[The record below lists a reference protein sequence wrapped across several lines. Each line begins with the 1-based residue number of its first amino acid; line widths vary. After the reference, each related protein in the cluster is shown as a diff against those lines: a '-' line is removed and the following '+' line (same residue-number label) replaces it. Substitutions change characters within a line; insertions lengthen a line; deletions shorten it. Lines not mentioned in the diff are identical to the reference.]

1 MKSENIF
8 NKNENKSYTFLGEFL
23 GFIIATVLC
32 FFAAQNNIRHIVVM
46 FLGVG
51 IIEIGVIFG
60 NFFGKKRKE
69 KVKEITDSNEGEKIR
84 KVKKNKFKNLYD
96 ELEITIFSVVI
107 IYIFSYLAIYLSE
120 VLNLASIFK
129 RQYLDKKFFDILME
143 VMTNIFNIDWARRY
157 LIIYWI
163 FLTISMVMFM
173 IAIFR
178 TRKIKKWRMGIEKL
192 EIFFRN

>member
-8 NKNENKSYTFLGEFL
+8 NKNENKLYTFLGGFL
-23 GFIIATVLC
+23 GFIIATVLY

-69 KVKEITDSNEGEKIR
+69 KVKEITDSNEEEKIR
-84 KVKKNKFKNLYD
+84 KVKKSKFNNLYD

>member
-8 NKNENKSYTFLGEFL
+8 NKNENKLYTFLGGFL
-23 GFIIATVLC
+23 GFIIATVLY
-32 FFAAQNNIRHIVVM
+32 FFAAQNNIRHIIVM

-51 IIEIGVIFG
+51 IIDIGVIFG

-69 KVKEITDSNEGEKIR
+69 KAKEITDSNEGEKIR
-84 KVKKNKFKNLYD
+84 KVKKSKFNNLYD

-120 VLNLASIFK
+120 VLNLTLIFK
-129 RQYLDKKFFDILME
+129 KQYPDTKFFDILME
-143 VMTNIFNIDWARRY
+143 IMTNIFNIDWARRY

-163 FLTISMVMFM
+163 FLTISAVMFI

-178 TRKIKKWRMGIEKL
+178 TRKIKKMKD
-192 EIFFRN
+192 RNRKAGDLF

>member
-8 NKNENKSYTFLGEFL
+8 NKNENKLYTFLGGFL
-23 GFIIATVLC
+23 GFIIATVLY

-178 TRKIKKWRMGIEKL
+178 TRKIKKWRMRIEKL

>member
-8 NKNENKSYTFLGEFL
+8 NKNENKLYTFLGGFL
-23 GFIIATVLC
+23 GFIIATVLY

>member
-8 NKNENKSYTFLGEFL
+8 NKNENKLYTFLGGFL
-23 GFIIATVLC
+23 GFIITTVLY
-32 FFAAQNNIRHIVVM
+32 FLAAQNNIRHIVVM

-178 TRKIKKWRMGIEKL
+178 TRKIKKMKDGNRKAGNL
-192 EIFFRN
+192 F

>member
-8 NKNENKSYTFLGEFL
+8 NKNENKLYTFLGGFL
-23 GFIIATVLC
+23 GFIIATVLY

-163 FLTISMVMFM
+163 FLTISAVMFI

-178 TRKIKKWRMGIEKL
+178 TRKIKKMKD
-192 EIFFRN
+192 RNRKAGDLF

>member
-8 NKNENKSYTFLGEFL
+8 NKNENKLYTFLGGFL
-23 GFIIATVLC
+23 SFIIATVLY
-32 FFAAQNNIRHIVVM
+32 FFSAQNNIRHIIVM

-51 IIEIGVIFG
+51 IIDIGVIFG

-69 KVKEITDSNEGEKIR
+69 KAKEITDSNEGEKIR
-84 KVKKNKFKNLYD
+84 KVKKSKFNNLYD

-120 VLNLASIFK
+120 VLNLTLIFK
-129 RQYLDKKFFDILME
+129 KQYPDTKFFDILME

-163 FLTISMVMFM
+163 FLTISMVMFI

-178 TRKIKKWRMGIEKL
+178 TRKIKKMKD
-192 EIFFRN
+192 RNRKAGDLF

>member
-1 MKSENIF
+1 MKNENIF
-8 NKNENKSYTFLGEFL
+8 NKNENKLYTFLGGFL
-23 GFIIATVLC
+23 GFIIATVLY
-32 FFAAQNNIRHIVVM
+32 FFVAQNNIRHIIVM

-51 IIEIGVIFG
+51 IIDIGVIFG

-69 KVKEITDSNEGEKIR
+69 KAKEITDSNEGEKIR
-84 KVKKNKFKNLYD
+84 KVKKSKFNNLYD

-120 VLNLASIFK
+120 VLNLTLIFK
-129 RQYLDKKFFDILME
+129 KQYPDTKFFDILME

-163 FLTISMVMFM
+163 FLTISAVMFI

-178 TRKIKKWRMGIEKL
+178 TRKIKKMKD
-192 EIFFRN
+192 RNRKAGDLF

>member
-8 NKNENKSYTFLGEFL
+8 NKNENKLYTFLGGFL
-23 GFIIATVLC
+23 GFIIATVLY
-32 FFAAQNNIRHIVVM
+32 FFAAQNNIRHIIVM
-46 FLGVG
+46 FLAVG
-51 IIEIGVIFG
+51 IIDIGVIFG

-69 KVKEITDSNEGEKIR
+69 KAKEITDSNEGEKIR
-84 KVKKNKFKNLYD
+84 KVKKSKFNNLYD

-120 VLNLASIFK
+120 VLNLTLIFK
-129 RQYLDKKFFDILME
+129 KQYPDTKFFDILME

-163 FLTISMVMFM
+163 FLTISAVMFI

-178 TRKIKKWRMGIEKL
+178 TRKIKKMKD
-192 EIFFRN
+192 RNRKAGDLF

>member
-8 NKNENKSYTFLGEFL
+8 NKNENKLHTFLGGFL

-32 FFAAQNNIRHIVVM
+32 FFAAQNNIRHIIVM

-51 IIEIGVIFG
+51 IIDIGVIFG

-69 KVKEITDSNEGEKIR
+69 KAKEITDSNEGEKIR
-84 KVKKNKFKNLYD
+84 KVKKSKFNNLYD

-120 VLNLASIFK
+120 VLNLTLIFK
-129 RQYLDKKFFDILME
+129 KQYPDTKFFDILME
-143 VMTNIFNIDWARRY
+143 VMINIFDIDWARRY

-163 FLTISMVMFM
+163 FLTISMVMFI

-178 TRKIKKWRMGIEKL
+178 TRKIKKMKD
-192 EIFFRN
+192 RNRKAGDLF

>member
-8 NKNENKSYTFLGEFL
+8 NKNENKLYTFLGGFL
-23 GFIIATVLC
+23 GFIITTVLY
-32 FFAAQNNIRHIVVM
+32 FLAAQNNIRHIVVM

-51 IIEIGVIFG
+51 IIDIGVIFG

-143 VMTNIFNIDWARRY
+143 VMTNIFNINWARRY

-178 TRKIKKWRMGIEKL
+178 TRKIKKMKDGNRTAGNL
-192 EIFFRN
+192 F

>member
-8 NKNENKSYTFLGEFL
+8 NKNENKLYTFLGGFL
-23 GFIIATVLC
+23 GFIIATVLY

-178 TRKIKKWRMGIEKL
+178 TRKIKKMKDGNRKAGNL
-192 EIFFRN
+192 F

>member
-1 MKSENIF
+1 MKNENIF
-8 NKNENKSYTFLGEFL
+8 NKNENKLYTFLGGFL
-23 GFIIATVLC
+23 GFIIATVLY
-32 FFAAQNNIRHIVVM
+32 FFADQNNIRHIIVM

-51 IIEIGVIFG
+51 IIDIGVIFG

-84 KVKKNKFKNLYD
+84 KVKKSKFNNLYD

-120 VLNLASIFK
+120 VLNLTLIFK
-129 RQYLDKKFFDILME
+129 KQYPDTKFFDILME
-143 VMTNIFNIDWARRY
+143 IMTNIFNIDWARRY

-163 FLTISMVMFM
+163 FLTISAVMFI

-178 TRKIKKWRMGIEKL
+178 TRKIKKMKDENRKAGD
-192 EIFFRN
+192 FF

>member
-1 MKSENIF
+1 MKNENIF
-8 NKNENKSYTFLGEFL
+8 NKNENKLYTFLGGFL
-23 GFIIATVLC
+23 GFIIATVLY
-32 FFAAQNNIRHIVVM
+32 FFVAQNNIRHIIVM

-51 IIEIGVIFG
+51 IIDIGVIFG

-84 KVKKNKFKNLYD
+84 KVKKSKFNNLYD

-120 VLNLASIFK
+120 VLNLTLIFK
-129 RQYLDKKFFDILME
+129 KQYPDTKFFDILME

-163 FLTISMVMFM
+163 FLTISMVMFI

-178 TRKIKKWRMGIEKL
+178 TRKIKKMKDENRKAGDL
-192 EIFFRN
+192 F

>member
-8 NKNENKSYTFLGEFL
+8 NKNENKLYTFLGGFL
-23 GFIIATVLC
+23 GFIIATVLY
-32 FFAAQNNIRHIVVM
+32 FFAAQNNIRHIIVM

-51 IIEIGVIFG
+51 IIDIGVIFG

-69 KVKEITDSNEGEKIR
+69 KAKEITDSNEGEKIR
-84 KVKKNKFKNLYD
+84 KVKKSKFNNLYD

-120 VLNLASIFK
+120 VLNLTLIFK
-129 RQYLDKKFFDILME
+129 KQYPDTKFFDILME
-143 VMTNIFNIDWARRY
+143 IMTNIFNIDWARRY

-163 FLTISMVMFM
+163 FLTISAVMFI

-178 TRKIKKWRMGIEKL
+178 TRKIKKMKDENRKAGD
-192 EIFFRN
+192 FF

>member
-8 NKNENKSYTFLGEFL
+8 NKNENKLYTFLGGFL
-23 GFIIATVLC
+23 GFIIATVLY
-32 FFAAQNNIRHIVVM
+32 FFVAQNNIRHIIVM

-51 IIEIGVIFG
+51 IIDIGVIFG

-69 KVKEITDSNEGEKIR
+69 KAKEITDSNEGEKIR
-84 KVKKNKFKNLYD
+84 KVKKSKFNNLYD

-120 VLNLASIFK
+120 VLNLTLIFK
-129 RQYLDKKFFDILME
+129 KQYPDTKFFDILME

-163 FLTISMVMFM
+163 FLTISAVMFI

-178 TRKIKKWRMGIEKL
+178 TRKIKKMKD
-192 EIFFRN
+192 RNRKAGDLF

>member
-8 NKNENKSYTFLGEFL
+8 NKNENKLYTFLGGFL
-23 GFIIATVLC
+23 GFIIATVLY

-69 KVKEITDSNEGEKIR
+69 KVKEITDSNEEEKIR

-163 FLTISMVMFM
+163 FLTISAVMFM

-178 TRKIKKWRMGIEKL
+178 TRKIKKMKDANRKAGNL
-192 EIFFRN
+192 F

>member
-8 NKNENKSYTFLGEFL
+8 NKNENKLYTFLGGFL
-23 GFIIATVLC
+23 GFIIATVLY
-32 FFAAQNNIRHIVVM
+32 FFAAQNNIRHIIVM

-51 IIEIGVIFG
+51 IIDIGVIFG

-69 KVKEITDSNEGEKIR
+69 KAKEITDSNEGEKIR
-84 KVKKNKFKNLYD
+84 KVKKSKFNNLYD

-163 FLTISMVMFM
+163 FLTISAVMFI

-178 TRKIKKWRMGIEKL
+178 TRKIKKMKD
-192 EIFFRN
+192 RNRKAGDLF

>member
-8 NKNENKSYTFLGEFL
+8 NKNENKLYTFLGGFL
-23 GFIIATVLC
+23 GFIIATVLY

-178 TRKIKKWRMGIEKL
+178 TRKTKKWRMGIEKL

>member
-8 NKNENKSYTFLGEFL
+8 NKNENKLYTFLGGFL
-23 GFIIATVLC
+23 GFIIATVLY

-120 VLNLASIFK
+120 VLNLTLIFK

>member
-8 NKNENKSYTFLGEFL
+8 NKNENKLYTFLGGFL
-23 GFIIATVLC
+23 GFIIATVLY
-32 FFAAQNNIRHIVVM
+32 FFAAQNNIRHIIVM

-51 IIEIGVIFG
+51 IIDIGVIFG

-69 KVKEITDSNEGEKIR
+69 KVKEITDSNEEEKIR

-120 VLNLASIFK
+120 VLNLTLIFK
-129 RQYLDKKFFDILME
+129 KQYPDTKFFDILME
-143 VMTNIFNIDWARRY
+143 VMINIFDIDWARRY

-178 TRKIKKWRMGIEKL
+178 TRKIKKMKDGNRKAGNL
-192 EIFFRN
+192 F

>member
-8 NKNENKSYTFLGEFL
+8 NKNENKLYTFLGGFL
-23 GFIIATVLC
+23 GFIIATVLY

-69 KVKEITDSNEGEKIR
+69 KVKEITDSNEEEKIR

-163 FLTISMVMFM
+163 FLTISAVMFM

-178 TRKIKKWRMGIEKL
+178 TRKIKKMKDANRKVGDL
-192 EIFFRN
+192 F

>member
-8 NKNENKSYTFLGEFL
+8 NKNENKLYTFLGGFL
-23 GFIIATVLC
+23 GFIIATVLY

-69 KVKEITDSNEGEKIR
+69 KVKEITDSNEEEKIR

-178 TRKIKKWRMGIEKL
+178 TRKIKKMKDGNRKAGNL
-192 EIFFRN
+192 F

>member
-8 NKNENKSYTFLGEFL
+8 NKNENKLYTFLGGFL
-23 GFIIATVLC
+23 GFIIATVLY
-32 FFAAQNNIRHIVVM
+32 FFAAQNNIRHIIVM

-51 IIEIGVIFG
+51 IIDIGVIFG

-69 KVKEITDSNEGEKIR
+69 KAKEITDSNEGEKIR
-84 KVKKNKFKNLYD
+84 KVKKSKFNNLYD

-120 VLNLASIFK
+120 VLNLTLIFK
-129 RQYLDKKFFDILME
+129 KQYPDTKFFDILME
-143 VMTNIFNIDWARRY
+143 VMINIFDIDWARRY

-163 FLTISMVMFM
+163 FLTISAVMFI

-178 TRKIKKWRMGIEKL
+178 TRKIKKMKD
-192 EIFFRN
+192 RNRKAGDLF

>member
-1 MKSENIF
+1 VKSENIF
-8 NKNENKSYTFLGEFL
+8 NKNENKLYTFLGGFL
-23 GFIIATVLC
+23 GFIIATVLY

-178 TRKIKKWRMGIEKL
+178 TRKIKKMKDGNRKAGNL
-192 EIFFRN
+192 F

>member
-8 NKNENKSYTFLGEFL
+8 NKNENKLYTFLGGFL
-23 GFIIATVLC
+23 GFIIATVLY

-120 VLNLASIFK
+120 VLNLTLIFK

-143 VMTNIFNIDWARRY
+143 VMTNIFNIDWSRRY

-163 FLTISMVMFM
+163 FLTISAVMFI
-173 IAIFR
+173 IAIFIER
-178 TRKIKKWRMGIEKL
+178 RKIKKMKDGNRKAGNL
-192 EIFFRN
+192 F

>member
-8 NKNENKSYTFLGEFL
+8 NKNENKLYTFLGGFL
-23 GFIIATVLC
+23 GFIIATVLY
-32 FFAAQNNIRHIVVM
+32 FFAAQNNIRHIIVM

-51 IIEIGVIFG
+51 IIDIGVIFG

-84 KVKKNKFKNLYD
+84 KVKKSKFNNLYD

-120 VLNLASIFK
+120 VLNLTLIFK
-129 RQYLDKKFFDILME
+129 KQYPNTKFFDILME

-163 FLTISMVMFM
+163 FLTISMVMFI

-178 TRKIKKWRMGIEKL
+178 TRKIKKMKDENRKAGDL
-192 EIFFRN
+192 F

>member
-8 NKNENKSYTFLGEFL
+8 NKNENKLYTFLGGFL
-23 GFIIATVLC
+23 GFIIATVLY

-51 IIEIGVIFG
+51 IIDIGVIFG

-69 KVKEITDSNEGEKIR
+69 KAKEITDSNEGEKIR
-84 KVKKNKFKNLYD
+84 KVKKSKFNNLYD

-120 VLNLASIFK
+120 VLNLTLIFK
-129 RQYLDKKFFDILME
+129 KQYPDTKFFDILME
-143 VMTNIFNIDWARRY
+143 VMINIFDIDWARRY

-163 FLTISMVMFM
+163 FLTISMVMFI

-178 TRKIKKWRMGIEKL
+178 TRKIKKMKD
-192 EIFFRN
+192 RNRKAGDLF

>member
-8 NKNENKSYTFLGEFL
+8 NKNENKLYTFLGGFL
-23 GFIIATVLC
+23 GFIIATVLY
-32 FFAAQNNIRHIVVM
+32 FFAAQNNIRHIIVM

-51 IIEIGVIFG
+51 IIDIGVIFG

-69 KVKEITDSNEGEKIR
+69 KVKEITDSNEEEKIR
-84 KVKKNKFKNLYD
+84 KVKKSKFNNLYD

-120 VLNLASIFK
+120 VLNLTLIFK
-129 RQYLDKKFFDILME
+129 KQYPDTKFFDILIE

-163 FLTISMVMFM
+163 FLTISAVMFI

-178 TRKIKKWRMGIEKL
+178 TRKIKKMKD
-192 EIFFRN
+192 RNRKAGDLF

>member
-8 NKNENKSYTFLGEFL
+8 NKNENKLYTFLGGFL

-32 FFAAQNNIRHIVVM
+32 FFAAQNNIRHIIVV
-46 FLGVG
+46 FLAVG
-51 IIEIGVIFG
+51 IIDIGVIFG

-129 RQYLDKKFFDILME
+129 RQYLDKKFFNILME

-178 TRKIKKWRMGIEKL
+178 TRKIKKMKDGNRKAGNL
-192 EIFFRN
+192 F